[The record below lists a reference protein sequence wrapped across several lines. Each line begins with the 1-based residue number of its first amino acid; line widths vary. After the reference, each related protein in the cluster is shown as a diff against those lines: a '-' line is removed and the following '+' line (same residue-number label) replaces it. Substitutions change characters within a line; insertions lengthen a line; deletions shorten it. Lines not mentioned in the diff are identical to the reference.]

1 MLPSHPFRRRWL
13 LSLLAIFLLSALL
26 LWLFWDCAAWDIVA
40 IHASQNPASANDAV
54 SICVAV
60 KDDMDLGEFVNY
72 HLSIGIERIFV
83 YDNGSSPPLSSQLA
97 AFIADGVV
105 EYVYAPFSFYKFIA
119 PLIFFRSGVRNTS
132 LRFYGRCLQ
141 KARRDKFAWM
151 AFIDAD
157 EYIVLTSQQ
166 NETISQVL
174 RRFRDYGG
182 VELYWKLF
190 ASSGHVKR
198 PESGVLKSYTKCGAT
213 SITKSVVN
221 VKYTIKESDNVH
233 YFVYHKDHPA
243 VNEKEQ
249 LRTADTNFKSFDELY
264 INHYCTR
271 SYEDM
276 LAKVKRGTGTSKR
289 RFDYFYW
296 AENIATDS
304 CPVLKPR
311 TTKYVGYS

>member
-1 MLPSHPFRRRWL
+1 MLPSQPFRRRWL
-13 LSLLAIFLLSALL
+13 PSLLVIFLLSALL

-40 IHASQNPASANDAV
+40 IHIPQLPARTYDAV

-72 HLSIGIERIFV
+72 HLSIGIERVFV
-83 YDNGSSPPLSSQLA
+83 YDNGSSPPLSRQLA

-105 EYVYAPFSFYKFIA
+105 EYVYAPFFFYKFIA
-119 PLIFFRSGVRNTS
+119 PLIFFRGGVRNTS
-132 LRFYGRCLQ
+132 LRVYGRCLQ
-141 KARRDKFAWM
+141 NARRDKFAWM

-157 EYIVLTSQQ
+157 EYIVLTSKQ

-174 RRFRDYGG
+174 GRFRDYGG

-233 YFVYHKDHPA
+233 YFVYHIQPSTRKD
-243 VNEKEQ
+243 NFEQ
-249 LRTADTNFKSFDELY
+249 QIRISNHLMNF
-264 INHYCTR
+264 T
-271 SYEDM
+271 
-276 LAKVKRGTGTSKR
+276 
-289 RFDYFYW
+289 
-296 AENIATDS
+296 
-304 CPVLKPR
+304 
-311 TTKYVGYS
+311 